1 MFQKGNTF
9 PEVWLISHIKSSGAL
24 QVVAFLRL
32 REFNRMLTKSEK
44 FNSVAFAHNLARRL
58 FNKSTVVMR
67 FISSF
72 WSHFGLGSI
81 NIFGFAVVLWLVR
94 CNKPHM
100 AATNAG
106 RFSAEFGFLA
116 CA

>member
-1 MFQKGNTF
+1 
-9 PEVWLISHIKSSGAL
+9 
-24 QVVAFLRL
+24 
-32 REFNRMLTKSEK
+32 
-44 FNSVAFAHNLARRL
+44 
-58 FNKSTVVMR
+58 MR